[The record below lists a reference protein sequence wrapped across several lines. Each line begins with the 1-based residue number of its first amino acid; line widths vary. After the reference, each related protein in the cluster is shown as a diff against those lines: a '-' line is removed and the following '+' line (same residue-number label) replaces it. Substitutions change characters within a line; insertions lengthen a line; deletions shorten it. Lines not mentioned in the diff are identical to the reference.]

1 MCRKYLW
8 LLCIIM
14 VPQGAPA
21 QQDAAAAYDKL
32 TELTALF
39 QGKKPYSCL
48 AIAEVRYPGKAGKA
62 IRDTSRLVYKNGATW
77 YRSRLVERLEGPE
90 GELIINHELKTA
102 TLQISDSI
110 KLALQKEL
118 AIKPNKEYEALLDAG
133 FAQKD
138 EQAFRD
144 YVTGKCNV
152 TWNRDGQGGEITI
165 VPKQEEGSLFLNI
178 TIRYDSDSRVS
189 YYQYAVRD
197 AYSSDWEGKRIFR
210 RVTTIYDSFSYDNV
224 PDIPV
229 SLGDY
234 LDWDGWSVQLKK
246 FTNYKFSLL

>member
-1 MCRKYLW
+1 
-8 LLCIIM
+8 
-14 VPQGAPA
+14 
-21 QQDAAAAYDKL
+21 
-32 TELTALF
+32 
-39 QGKKPYSCL
+39 
-48 AIAEVRYPGKAGKA
+48 
-62 IRDTSRLVYKNGATW
+62 
-77 YRSRLVERLEGPE
+77 
-90 GELIINHELKTA
+90 
-102 TLQISDSI
+102 LQISDSI